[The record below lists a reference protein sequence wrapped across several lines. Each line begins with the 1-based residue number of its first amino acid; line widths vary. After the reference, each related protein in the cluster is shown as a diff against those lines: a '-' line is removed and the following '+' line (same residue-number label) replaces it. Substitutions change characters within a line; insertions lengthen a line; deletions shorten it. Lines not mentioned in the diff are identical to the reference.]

1 LAIIVSD
8 NPPKGELLVRSTS
21 SIKGYFNNT
30 EDTER
35 NFDSEGFFRTGD
47 IVEQLGPRNI
57 RIIDRKKNIFK
68 LSQGEFVSPE
78 PLETCYM
85 DSPYVEQIL
94 ITCGD
99 SNLGILQTSV
109 VAVVVPNQVML
120 LKWAAD
126 EGLGTVIKSISS
138 VF

>member
-1 LAIIVSD
+1 M
-8 NPPKGELLVRSTS
+8 RSAS
-21 SIKGYFNNT
+21 SVAGYFNNT
-30 EDTER
+30 EDTQR
-35 NFDSEGFFRTGD
+35 NFDDKGFFRTGD

-78 PLETCYM
+78 PLETVYL

-99 SNLGILQTSV
+99 TTLGILQTSV
-109 VAVVVPNQVML
+109 VAVVVPNQVL
-120 LKWAAD
+120 LIKWAS
-126 EGLGTVIKSISS
+126 ENGVPGTK
-138 VF
+138 